1 VSSTPGNSTA
11 SSTPGATPASTPGAT
26 PDSTPDSTYTLTTA
40 TPDDT
45 RAAARGLSALL
56 EPGDVVA
63 LSGDLGAGKTCFVQG
78 AAAALGVELPV
89 TSPTFVLVKL
99 LPGRIPVVH
108 VDVYRLERLRD
119 VHDLG
124 EDVFAPDVVTFVEW
138 GDTIRGLLPDDR
150 LEVALTHVDQ
160 PGAHAAGTSA
170 EASPAAGASADDPE
184 GALPRSIEVRAY
196 GTTWQRRADAL
207 AAACAAWT

>member
-1 VSSTPGNSTA
+1 MP
-11 SSTPGATPASTPGAT
+11 PTPAERTL
-26 PDSTPDSTYTLTTA
+26 TLTTA

-45 RAAARGLSALL
+45 RAAAAALAELL

-78 AAAALGVELPV
+78 AARQLGVELPV
-89 TSPTFVLVKL
+89 TSPTFVLVKF

-124 EDVFAPDVVTFVEW
+124 EDVFAADVVTFVEW
-138 GDTIRGLLPDDR
+138 GDTIRGLLPEDR
-150 LEVALTHVDQ
+150 LEVEL
-160 PGAHAAGTSA
+160 AHAGQTVAGPAAADPGPVADDVHATA
-170 EASPAAGASADDPE
+170 LARRMTVRAFGPAWRRRGDDLAAAGAPW
-184 GALPRSIEVRAY
+184 R
-196 GTTWQRRADAL
+196 
-207 AAACAAWT
+207 

>member
-1 VSSTPGNSTA
+1 MSP
-11 SSTPGATPASTPGAT
+11 TPANA
-26 PDSTPDSTYTLTTA
+26 TYTLITA

-45 RAAARGLSALL
+45 RAAAGTLAALF

-138 GDTIRGLLPDDR
+138 GDTIRGLLPEDR
-150 LEVALTHVDQ
+150 LEVALNHVDQ
-160 PGAHAAGTSA
+160 PGGPAEEPEGTAFEGS
-170 EASPAAGASADDPE
+170 E
-184 GALPRSIEVRAY
+184 GALPRRIEVRAY
-196 GTTWQRRADAL
+196 GASWQRRADAL
-207 AAACAAWT
+207 AATCAAWT